1 MTSELVLVL
10 DKGYVRLCDV
20 LGSDLSI
27 VNAARAS
34 YGKESKKWSAADER
48 LMAYLAKHGHDSPFR
63 HAVMTF
69 EIKAPL
75 MVARQWFKYRVGSAH
90 TTDTLSTDISARLM
104 YDQWEGAGD
113 DGADGRS
120 ADAMQAR
127 NETSRRYVSSMPEW
141 YMPEYWRIAQ
151 EGNKQAS
158 SSPAT
163 VCQSAELSHG
173 LRIVQDVAMHWYEK
187 ALTAGIG
194 GEMARLFLPAYG
206 MYTSW
211 RWTASLSAVAWFVQ
225 QRTPPG
231 AQQEI
236 RDYASAVA
244 SLTSDAYPRA
254 WAHLMEARRQS

>member
-1 MTSELVLVL
+1 MNSELVLVL
-10 DKGYVRLCDV
+10 DRGYVRLVDV
-20 LGSDLSI
+20 LGNDLSI

-34 YGKESKKWSAADER
+34 YGKESKAWSPADER

-90 TTDTLSTDISARLM
+90 TADTLSTDISARLL
-104 YDQWEGAGD
+104 YDQWDGAGD
-113 DGADGRS
+113 DGADGRG
-120 ADAMQAR
+120 DALQAR
-127 NETSRRYVSSMPEW
+127 NETSRRYVSAEPEW

-151 EGNKQAS
+151 DGNKQAS
-158 SSPAT
+158 SVAAT
-163 VCQSAELSHG
+163 AEQSARLSHG
-173 LRIVQDVAMHWYEK
+173 LRIVHETAAHWYAE
-187 ALTAGIG
+187 ALAAGVG

-206 MYTSW
+206 LYTSW

-244 SLTSDAYPRA
+244 GLVSGAYPRA
-254 WAHLMEARRQS
+254 WAHLMEARRA